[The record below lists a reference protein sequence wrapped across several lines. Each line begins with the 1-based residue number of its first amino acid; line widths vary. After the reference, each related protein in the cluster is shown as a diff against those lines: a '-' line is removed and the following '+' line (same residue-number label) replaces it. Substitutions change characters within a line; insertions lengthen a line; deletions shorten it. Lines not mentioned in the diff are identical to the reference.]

1 MCTDLYDC
9 ICRVCTNSWTS
20 SYFWK
25 CRGLWCGGGTP
36 AASLEAHGVRPDPLD
51 AHAQPNANAQDQRRL
66 QHRLHRQHTCCFR
79 FQAPSVIV
87 SCSWLCRN
95 EVLPQHRRLPATGL
109 QSWCLVGHS
118 REASSKHET
127 ASLTFVMGC
136 WKIFFGWKPP
146 DCCRCCRASLFSWKR
161 VRGEVLTPDC
171 DSRFV
176 CGMCSS
182 SRRGRIYR
190 GEQVKR
196 VSIRVLRMHANSLTV
211 TVVHEVRRESRRC
224 NLRQT

>member
-1 MCTDLYDC
+1 MRMPSPMPTPSTSDVFSTVCTDSTHVVFIFRHHLL
-9 ICRVCTNSWTS
+9 VS
-20 SYFWK
+20 
-25 CRGLWCGGGTP
+25 
-36 AASLEAHGVRPDPLD
+36 AAPGYAAMR
-51 AHAQPNANAQDQRRL
+51 
-66 QHRLHRQHTCCFR
+66 
-79 FQAPSVIV
+79 
-87 SCSWLCRN
+87 SCLSTAAC
-95 EVLPQHRRLPATGL
+95 LPQC
-109 QSWCLVGHS
+109 SS
-118 REASSKHET
+118 RGAWWDAADTRPQNHET

-161 VRGEVLTPDC
+161 VRGEFLTPDC

-196 VSIRVLRMHANSLTV
+196 VSIRVLRMHANPLNV

-224 NLRQT
+224 NLPQT